1 MNLNLRRMTA
11 DELPVVL
18 DWAAEEGWNPG
29 LDDAAAFHAADPA
42 GFFVA
47 EAGAKAG
54 GRIVAAI
61 SVVNHTDAVAFL
73 GLYLCRP
80 DWRKQG
86 IGHALWT
93 HALGHAG
100 ARTVGLDGVEAQQEN
115 YRKSGFEPAGR
126 TVRYAGVLPGRAH
139 SGIGPVLQG
148 DLGTL
153 IAMEAGATGY
163 EKRAFL
169 SAWTTD
175 CETRRTLVCRAAGG
189 VAGFATI
196 RACREGWKI
205 GPLVAA
211 DRAVAA
217 ALIETC
223 GRIAHGAPAMIDV
236 PQSSPWLA
244 GHCRA
249 LGLVPVFGTARMYR
263 GPAPVP
269 GPAIAAVATLELG

>member
-1 MNLNLRRMTA
+1 MKLRRMTA
-11 DELPVVL
+11 GELPAVL

-29 LDDAAAFHAADPA
+29 LDDAAAFYATDPG

-47 EAGAKAG
+47 EIA

-61 SVVNHTDAVAFL
+61 SVVNHTGALAFL

-80 DWRKQG
+80 DWRGQG

-93 HALGHAG
+93 HALAHAG
-100 ARTVGLDGVEAQQEN
+100 ARTVGLDGVEAQQGN

-139 SGIGPVLQG
+139 PGIGPVLRD

-153 IAMEAGATGY
+153 IAMEAGATGF

-169 SAWTTD
+169 SAWASDT
-175 CETRRTLVCRAAGG
+175 ETRRTLVCRAAGEI
-189 VAGFATI
+189 AGFATI

-205 GPLVAA
+205 GPLVAG
-211 DRAVAA
+211 DGAVAA

-223 GRIAHGAPAMIDV
+223 GRVAHGAPVMIDV
-236 PQSSPWLA
+236 PEPSRWLA
-244 GHCRA
+244 GHCA
-249 LGLVPVFGTARMYR
+249 GLGLAPVFGTARMYR
-263 GPAPVP
+263 GPAPQP
-269 GPAIAAVATLELG
+269 GPVIAAVATLELG